1 MESGEIRCRIES
13 GIAHITIANE
23 RRRNAIS
30 LAMWRQLLA
39 YLLEVEI
46 DDGTRAI
53 VISGAGGVAFSS
65 GADISEFRTVRS
77 TPEQIVI
84 YERVALQVQQ
94 TLERLS
100 KPSVALVEGI
110 CYGGGVNLAMACDIR
125 LAAENATFCVP
136 AARMGIGYSLDEVL
150 GLVAKFGRATATDL
164 LLSGLPLS
172 AHDAHSGGI
181 VQRMWPVAVF
191 HDQASAYVTSIAR
204 NAPLSMAA
212 IKKSLAAVRLVVT
225 DSERDEISRLVSL
238 CDSSNDFREGQA
250 AFLEKRQ
257 PKFTRS

>member
-1 MESGEIRCRIES
+1 MESGKILCRIES
-13 GIAHITIANE
+13 GIAHITISNE

-30 LAMWRQLLA
+30 LAMWRQLLK
-39 YLLEVEI
+39 YLLEAEI
-46 DDGTRAI
+46 DDRTRTI
-53 VISGAGGVAFSS
+53 VISGAGSLAFSS

-77 TPEQIVI
+77 TPEQVAI
-84 YERVALQVQQ
+84 YEGVAIQVQQ

-136 AARMGIGYSLDEVL
+136 AARIGIGYSLDEVL
-150 GLVAKFGRATATDL
+150 VLVAKFGRATATDL

-172 AHDAHSGGI
+172 AHDARSGGI
-181 VQRMWPVAVF
+181 VQRLWPVEVF
-191 HDQASAYVTSIAR
+191 HVQASAYITAISQ

-212 IKKSLAAVRLVVT
+212 IKKSLASVRPVVADT
-225 DSERDEISRLVSL
+225 ERAEISRLASL

-257 PKFTRS
+257 PKFTSS